1 MRTKTLLLTAALAA
15 AGAASAMAQ
24 SVYSVNAVGYINK
37 SIVAGYSIVANQ
49 LVVTDNS
56 LDTLIPAPPN
66 DVVTY
71 TQSGGTYLIATYIVA
86 DGAWDDGG
94 VVKMNVGEATVFFNS
109 GPAFNAT
116 FVGEVTQSVGG
127 AAIVNSLPPG
137 QNLRSSKVPQAGL
150 ITGDL
155 KYNPGTDVTT
165 YQIAPDGSTFLISS
179 YVVADGAWDAEP
191 SFGFAEGAY
200 FDTGSNSDSW
210 SRVFTVN

>member
-15 AGAASAMAQ
+15 ASAASAMAQ
-24 SVYSVNAVGYINK
+24 NVYSVNAVGYINK
-37 SIVAGYSIVANQ
+37 SIVAGYSIVANPFK
-49 LVVTDNS
+49 VTDNA

-66 DVVTY
+66 DLVTY
-71 TQSGGTYLIATYIVA
+71 TQSGGTYLIASYIVA

-94 VVKMNVGEATVFFNS
+94 AVKMNVGEATVIYNGGPSFNV
-109 GPAFNAT
+109 T

-127 AAIVNSLPPG
+127 AAIVNSIPSG
-137 QNLRSSKVPQAGL
+137 QNLRSSKVPQAGS

-155 KYNPGTDVTT
+155 KYTPSTDVTT
-165 YQIAPDGSTFLISS
+165 YQIAADGLSFLISN
-179 YVVADGAWDAEP
+179 YIVADGAWDAEP

-200 FDTGSNSDSW
+200 FDAYSGSDTW